1 MLNFSLI
8 RDTILQGPVQC
19 GNKRIVICLKKPNQ
33 KTGVVRCL
41 PFGAQWFSRCNVY
54 NSTSLIDLD
63 THFLQYKA
71 ADDKA
76 NQAV

>member
-1 MLNFSLI
+1 M
-8 RDTILQGPVQC
+8 PEE
-19 GNKRIVICLKKPNQ
+19 PNQ
-33 KTGVVRCL
+33 KTDVVRCL